1 MRIKKIA
8 TSVGVLGKILNS
20 KNSSNQDTYSCD
32 YLNNKFDTVVQEDI
46 SSKKTSNVST
56 VTRAIVTQDKNIYHI
71 DIVCAISNSG
81 AIFSTNLRPLFTTG
95 LNAVTS
101 KGKSVRCVFSTNGNI
116 ELASLSEYPDDIYIN
131 GIVIIPSSQVSS
143 ISEEPIDGNISQ

>member
-8 TSVGVLGKILNS
+8 TSIGVLGKILNS
-20 KNSSNQDTYSCD
+20 KSSSKQDTYSCD

-56 VTRAIVTQDKNIYHI
+56 ATRAIITRDKNVYHI

-81 AIFSTNLRPLFTTG
+81 TIFSTDLRPLFTAE

-101 KGKSVRCVFSTNGNI
+101 KGKSVRCVFSANGNI

-131 GIVIIPSSQVSS
+131 GIVIIPSNEISA
-143 ISEEPIDGNISQ
+143 ISEESIDENISQ